1 MKSLEKSAKTVDEAV
16 QAALTELGVT
26 KDKTE
31 VVVLEEPSNG
41 FFGLIGTRQAKVR
54 VTVRSVDAIAVAKQ
68 FLQDI
73 FEQMNLTVSMNIEQQ
88 SDGMMIHLTGS
99 DLGVLIG
106 RHGQTLN
113 SLQYLVNLAANRDTE
128 ERRRFILDVEDYRSR
143 RTETLTA
150 LAKRL
155 ADKVKRRGEKV
166 SLEPM
171 SPQERKIIHM
181 ALQDETRIMTYS
193 EGEEPHRKVVISLKK

>member
-16 QAALTELGVT
+16 QAALTELGIS
-26 KDKTE
+26 KEKAE
-31 VVVLEEPSNG
+31 VLVLEEPSNG

-73 FEQMNLTVSMNIEQQ
+73 FEQMNLSVTMKVEQQ
-88 SDGMMIHLTGS
+88 SDGMMIQLTGA

-155 ADKVKRRGEKV
+155 ADKVKRRGERV

-181 ALQDETRIMTYS
+181 ALQDEPRIMTYS

>member
-16 QAALTELGVT
+16 QAALTELGIS
-26 KDKTE
+26 KEKAE
-31 VVVLEEPSNG
+31 VLVLEEPSNG

-73 FEQMNLTVSMNIEQQ
+73 FEQMNLSVTMKIEQQ
-88 SDGMMIHLTGS
+88 SDGMMIQLTGA

-155 ADKVKRRGEKV
+155 ADKVKRRGERV

-181 ALQDETRIMTYS
+181 ALQDEPRIMTYS